1 MNNANDATA
10 DWPERSWALAVTGAA
25 IGLLVHLLSDD
36 GSTKEVWR
44 ISFAI
49 GLIVAG
55 VAIAFAVERRRII
68 PSTAFA
74 GVAALIMGFTAYW
87 NGGPEGWSNWEGWRL
102 ACAALTVAI
111 AAPLFQAWG
120 DAGMP
125 RPPRLAKL
133 SYPDL
138 HDRAWMNVVLWFA
151 CWLFTGIVWSLIF
164 LIGQLFALIGI
175 EAIKDLM
182 GQSWFG
188 MALTGAAFGAAA
200 GLMRDRERILITL
213 QTVVRRV
220 LSVLAPILGVALV
233 LFLASMLVTGLSP
246 LWEATKST
254 TPIVISA
261 AIVAIILANAA
272 IGDSPDDE
280 AQMRIVRLGAMAL
293 SVTLLPLGIIAAIS
307 TGLRINQY
315 GLTPDRLWAVVFG
328 GVACA
333 YGLAYLVVLVRKRA
347 GWMADIRPANV
358 RLAIGLCALA
368 FVLAMPVINFGAW
381 STASQLARLESGKV
395 TAEKFDW
402 TAMRFDFG
410 ASGQAAVE
418 RLAKTGK
425 TPAIKEAAAKA
436 LKLEDRWSG
445 GSEMQLATK
454 AEQFQERVKTLPVA
468 VPIPD
473 ALAAAIVRN
482 NGCEGAAQCVLLYTT
497 GATEAMQVV
506 LPCETCNAFTNRY
519 VLRDGVWKTGIDFSG
534 DGMVESDADR
544 RALAKALGEGKATI
558 RDVKRRQVFVGD
570 DPIGDVFE

>member
-1 MNNANDATA
+1 MINAKHATA

-36 GSTKEVWR
+36 GSTKEAWR
-44 ISFAI
+44 IALAI

-55 VAIAFAVERRRII
+55 VAIAFVVERGRII
-68 PSTAFA
+68 LSAVFA

-125 RPPRLAKL
+125 RPPRLAQL
-133 SYPDL
+133 SYPNL

-151 CWLFTGIVWSLIF
+151 CWLFTGIVWLLIY

-175 EAIKDLM
+175 DAIKDLM

-188 MALTGAAFGAAA
+188 MVLTGAAFGAAA
-200 GLMRDRERILITL
+200 GLMRDREKILITL

-233 LFLASMLVTGLSP
+233 LFLVSMLATGPSP

-272 IGDSPDDE
+272 IGDSTDDE
-280 AQMRIVRLGAMAL
+280 AKMPLIRWGTVALG
-293 SVTLLPLGIIAAIS
+293 VTLLPLGIIAAVS

-328 GVACA
+328 GIACA
-333 YGLAYLVVLVRKRA
+333 YGLAYLVVLVGKRG
-347 GWMADIRPANV
+347 GWMADIRPANAQ
-358 RLAIGLCALA
+358 LAIGLCALA
-368 FVLAMPVINFGAW
+368 FILAMPIINFGAW

-410 ASGQAAVE
+410 PSGQAAVQ
-418 RLAKTGK
+418 RLAKSGK
-425 TPAIKEAAAKA
+425 TPAIKTAAAKA
-436 LKLEDRWSG
+436 LKLENRWSG
-445 GSEMQLATK
+445 GNEMQIATR
-454 AEQFQERVKTLPVA
+454 AEQFQKRVKILPVA
-468 VPIPD
+468 VSIPD
-473 ALAAAIVRN
+473 ALATAIARN
-482 NGCEGAAQCVLLYTT
+482 NDCEGAAQCVLLYDA
-497 GATEAMQVV
+497 GASEAVQAVQS
-506 LPCETCNAFTNRY
+506 CDRCNIFTIRY
-519 VLRDGVWKTGIDFSG
+519 VLREGEWKTAPDFSG
-534 DGMVESDADR
+534 NGKPDGDAER
-544 RALAKALGEGKATI
+544 RAHGKQLDEGKVSI
-558 RDVKRRQVFVGD
+558 REVRRRQVFVGD
-570 DPIGDVFE
+570 DAVGDAFE